1 MKLFNPSIPI
11 RVSSIAVGLA
21 VLAAIIGT
29 GVFVAIAI
37 PNVLTDQYV
46 VQADMHLVVDRL
58 IADYEL
64 DQFYSA
70 KKTLTDFISSL
81 NDKYSARFPD
91 SCIKLVVTTFSA
103 KPIVFESL
111 PNDFEEKPN
120 GTPSIVTLNATV
132 YFNKNYTYTKDEIRS
147 ALINY
152 TQMIYLVDIYGGSS
166 GALGIIDLD
175 KSIFTDTYRTTLT
188 VDDAK
193 KQQDCDT
200 DDTEIN
206 VVTAP
211 GPLISANQT
220 NPTPTITISPCQSF
234 VQSYMSITFERTL
247 ANNERSVFNSSS
259 STLQQ
264 LDTDL
269 QTRIISRFGDLF
281 VKLDILLFS
290 DTPILIT
297 NTGRIEI
304 PKPGP
309 NDVLIKTIACGVCHT
324 DLHFIRGD
332 WEIFQQFLPRIPGHE
347 GIGEVIEIGSNVDA
361 CIKKGDILGIPW
373 IHETCLQCEY
383 CLSNREE
390 VCPKLIRS
398 GVTVDGC
405 FAEYVL
411 MNANFAIKLPDGMD
425 PYTSAPIYCAGVTMY
440 KALKTSKVQPG
451 QWVSIVGI
459 GGLGSIGIKYA
470 IAMGMKVL
478 AVVAPDDKV
487 AVQLAKDMGAEE
499 VYDGP
504 AEKHGEWIQNKVGGV
519 EASIVT
525 VPLIIAFD
533 QAFVSVKRCGRVIG
547 VGIPKESYSL
557 VH

>member
-1 MKLFNPSIPI
+1 MMQ
-11 RVSSIAVGLA
+11 AA
-21 VLAAIIGT
+21 VLNK
-29 GVFVAIAI
+29 FKE
-37 PNVLTDQYV
+37 PL
-46 VQADMHLVVDRL
+46 
-58 IADYEL
+58 E
-64 DQFYSA
+64 
-70 KKTLTDFISSL
+70 
-81 NDKYSARFPD
+81 
-91 SCIKLVVTTFSA
+91 IKQV
-103 KPIVFESL
+103 
-111 PNDFEEKPN
+111 
-120 GTPSIVTLNATV
+120 
-132 YFNKNYTYTKDEIRS
+132 
-147 ALINY
+147 
-152 TQMIYLVDIYGGSS
+152 
-166 GALGIIDLD
+166 
-175 KSIFTDTYRTTLT
+175 
-188 VDDAK
+188 
-193 KQQDCDT
+193 
-200 DDTEIN
+200 
-206 VVTAP
+206 
-211 GPLISANQT
+211 
-220 NPTPTITISPCQSF
+220 
-234 VQSYMSITFERTL
+234 
-247 ANNERSVFNSSS
+247 
-259 STLQQ
+259 
-264 LDTDL
+264 
-269 QTRIISRFGDLF
+269 
-281 VKLDILLFS
+281 
-290 DTPILIT
+290 
-297 NTGRIEI
+297 EI

-347 GIGEVIEIGSNVDA
+347 GIGEVIEIGSNVDT

-440 KALKTSKVQPG
+440 KALKTSKVQLG

-547 VGIPKESYSL
+547 VGIPKGNMSFPIARWVTSGIELIGSTLGSRQDLQESLDFAKLHGIECKIEKRKLKDINQIFEDMSNYKINGRIVIDFL
-557 VH
+557 EK